1 MFNIYSIFAGWISVS
16 FGERK
21 DNDYSCTGKNGE
33 IISFSYLDDVKE
45 MLDNLFDLE
54 EGQRKVKEFDLEG
67 DVIDI
72 YTRLNNGTIYI
83 ICNYKYTENQEQYS
97 YNFPYKNFLEEYVAT
112 MREYKDLYLREF
124 AYHEEGYEW
133 DNKYWN
139 NIVRKIK

>member
-21 DNDYSCTGKNGE
+21 DNDYSYTGENGE

-45 MLDNLFDLE
+45 MLDNLFDLK
-54 EGQRKVKEFDLEG
+54 EGQRKTKEFDLEG

-72 YTRLNNGTIYI
+72 YTILNNDTIYI

-97 YNFPYKNFLEEYVAT
+97 YSFSYRNFLKEYVAT
-112 MREYKDLYLREF
+112 MQ
-124 AYHEEGYEW
+124 
-133 DNKYWN
+133 
-139 NIVRKIK
+139 